1 MEPYAKSYAAELHAD
16 SIEVDGSGKGGL
28 VSFQR
33 FIGLSPYRYRDLFE
47 KGARKYSTGEAQR
60 WNTDTIRPMI
70 DVMFPSYS
78 QAELVA
84 ITLIAERLAGIQKEA
99 TQGGDLGGGST
110 K

>member
-1 MEPYAKSYAAELHAD
+1 MEPYAKSYAAELHAN